1 MSPTIYNGDIL
12 IYKPIDKNQS
22 KLILQEGDIVIAK
35 DPLEAKNLI
44 VKRIYK
50 KTSKGFILRGDNHFS
65 STDSRQFG
73 TVNFNN
79 LHGVVERILSNP
91 FI

>member
-44 VKRIYK
+44 VKRIY
-50 KTSKGFILRGDNHFS
+50 
-65 STDSRQFG
+65 
-73 TVNFNN
+73 
-79 LHGVVERILSNP
+79 
-91 FI
+91 